1 MPRRTDAS
9 IESFAGRVKLV
20 VSRRAMR
27 GASGSRLGSAA
38 GSSLEFHDYR
48 DYQPGDDVR
57 SIDWNVLARSDREV
71 IRRHREE
78 VTPVLDLFVD
88 SSASMRA
95 CGGAAAAMAESLSRL
110 LEGAAS
116 RAGCRT
122 RRDPGSCAQRS
133 VRVLVSDLLVPDSPE
148 TVLAPL
154 ERGAAAL
161 HVIRV
166 LPEAE
171 RSPRPGDSYVCEDPE
186 TGERREL
193 SFDEA
198 TLAAHAHALQRHTE
212 SWLRAL
218 RLAGGTFTDLT
229 PEGAEADGVVA
240 ALVAQG
246 VVEVVA

>member
-1 MPRRTDAS
+1 M
-9 IESFAGRVKLV
+9 
-20 VSRRAMR
+20 
-27 GASGSRLGSAA
+27 
-38 GSSLEFHDYR
+38 
-48 DYQPGDDVR
+48 GDDVR
-57 SIDWNVLARSDREV
+57 SIDWNVFARSDKEV

-122 RRDPGSCAQRS
+122 RRDPERCALRS
-133 VRVLVSDLLVPDSPE
+133 VRILVSDLLVPDSPE
-148 TVLAPL
+148 AVLAPL

-166 LPEAE
+166 LPEVE
-171 RSPRPGDSYVCEDPE
+171 RSPRPGDSYICEDPE
-186 TGERREL
+186 TGEKRDL

-198 TLAAHAHALQRHTE
+198 TLSAHADALQRHTE
-212 SWLRAL
+212 SWLRAI
-218 RLAGGTFTDLT
+218 RHAGGTFTDLT
-229 PEGAEADGVVA
+229 PEVADAEGVVS
-240 ALVAQG
+240 ALAAQG
-246 VVEVVA
+246 VVEVVS